1 MHVLDMSKKADAEHL
16 AHLVLTNPAAVIGAL
31 VEVNRLARRSSV
43 GARDG
48 HIITRVVGLNLSG
61 AANGP
66 FTSAPVP
73 TLILATPA
81 DSEAV
86 IPGGGPHLS
95 LYWTVVSVTLSD

>member
-1 MHVLDMSKKADAEHL
+1 MRVLDMSKKTDAEHL
-16 AHLVLTNPAAVIGAL
+16 AHLVLTNPAAVVGAL
-31 VEVNRLARRSSV
+31 VEVNRPARGGSM
-43 GARDG
+43 GARNG

-86 IPGGGPHLS
+86 IPGSGPRLA
-95 LYWTVVSVTLSD
+95 LYWTVVSVTLPD